1 MLAVD
6 DDVGVPS
13 FGREPSLTA
22 PRLAWLGRSPASGL
36 LTVTG
41 GIPLTDNRSDLND
54 PTVPP
59 TDEQWP
65 ADPPPTL
72 EQDLAVLAW
81 LQASHQLSGEA
92 TGYICAALLE
102 WVLLGE
108 SWPRDPAEPVAG
120 PDCDHLEA
128 LVQITERWVGRSVV
142 AVPISRRFEMAMV
155 GRELSYAIRCQT
167 DPQQLAESIEREMV
181 HRMPWLAAPPPLPC
195 CSLTDAC
202 CEPLG
207 AIHRRPGR
215 RHGRAVGQR
224 SGAGSAFGGS
234 DCGARGSRRR
244 PG

>member
-1 MLAVD
+1 VLAVD
-6 DDVGVPS
+6 DDVGVHS

-22 PRLAWLGRSPASGL
+22 PRLAWLSRNRASGP

-41 GIPLTDNRSDLND
+41 GIALTDNRSDLDD

-59 TDEQWP
+59 TAEQWP

-92 TGYICAALLE
+92 TGYICGALLE

-108 SWPRDPAEPVAG
+108 PWPRDPAEPVAG

-128 LVQITERWVGRSVV
+128 LVQITERWVGRSVA

-167 DPQQLAESIEREMV
+167 DPQQLAESIDREMV
-181 HRMPWLAAPPPLPC
+181 HRMPWLAGPPAPVLFA
-195 CSLTDAC
+195 D
-202 CEPLG
+202 
-207 AIHRRPGR
+207 GR
-215 RHGRAVGQR
+215 VL
-224 SGAGSAFGGS
+224 
-234 DCGARGSRRR
+234 
-244 PG
+244 